1 MSTLN
6 APALVISIVMHL
18 MMLAGM
24 FCWQIVTELPKP
36 KLVVETVFTEER
48 PQEEFTQEM
57 MIDTSTSQTLAVTAG
72 GTVTGQLGSAAATP
86 MATQNIE
93 RSDALKEPTINVTQF
108 ASVTLPGIGDVNLDL
123 GEGEVSGEIGARVDG
138 YGAAMHRM
146 THELRRMMRQDQVLA
161 VWLFDETK
169 SLEDE
174 RQEVSEN
181 FQKIYEELDIARE
194 QATVKKERFE
204 SLETLVC
211 AFGKGLRKVTPKPTS
226 DLKEIKQAIL
236 KIQESQDL
244 SGEEYVFSS
253 FGSILDE
260 YGKQARATDRKL
272 VVMLLTDEIGN
283 DIELLEEVVDHEKL
297 YKAPIYVF
305 GREATFGYPTAIM
318 KWQHPDTQE
327 WFRHPRDARSGNGPA
342 GGAGVHT
349 GFGGRWDSASSGFR
363 AVFRKHSSSRSR
375 GASSSCCR
383 GRKIPCGVARRA
395 WTASSTTSA

>member
-36 KLVVETVFTEER
+36 KLVVETVFMEER

-93 RSDALKEPTINVTQF
+93 KSDALKEPTINVTQF
-108 ASVTLPGIGDVNLDL
+108 ASVSLPGIGDVNLDL

-174 RQEVSEN
+174 RQEISEN
-181 FQKIYEELDIARE
+181 FQKIYEELDIRRTGHRQE
-194 QATVKKERFE
+194 GTV
-204 SLETLVC
+204 
-211 AFGKGLRKVTPKPTS
+211 
-226 DLKEIKQAIL
+226 
-236 KIQESQDL
+236 
-244 SGEEYVFSS
+244 
-253 FGSILDE
+253 
-260 YGKQARATDRKL
+260 
-272 VVMLLTDEIGN
+272 
-283 DIELLEEVVDHEKL
+283 
-297 YKAPIYVF
+297 
-305 GREATFGYPTAIM
+305 
-318 KWQHPDTQE
+318 
-327 WFRHPRDARSGNGPA
+327 
-342 GGAGVHT
+342 
-349 GFGGRWDSASSGFR
+349 
-363 AVFRKHSSSRSR
+363 
-375 GASSSCCR
+375 
-383 GRKIPCGVARRA
+383 
-395 WTASSTTSA
+395 